1 MKGVYFMISYEPF
14 WKTLKEKHISQYK
27 LIKKHGVSAG
37 QLSRM
42 RANEY
47 ISTHT
52 IDELCKIVDC
62 RVEDIM
68 VYIKDE

>member
-1 MKGVYFMISYEPF
+1 MISYEPF

-27 LIKKHGVSAG
+27 LIKKFGVSAG

-52 IDELCKIVDC
+52 IDELCKIIDC

>member
-1 MKGVYFMISYEPF
+1 MISYEPF

-27 LIKKHGVSAG
+27 LIKRLGVSAG

-42 RANEY
+42 RVNEY

-52 IDELCKIVDC
+52 IDELCKIIDC